1 MSPALS
7 STALPR
13 RDLTALDDNE
23 LVGLARTGDETAI
36 RCLVRRHNQM
46 LFRVARS
53 ILGSDGDAEDA
64 VQSAYIAAFRHL
76 DGFRADARF
85 STWLTRIA
93 INEALTRRRRQRP
106 TVGLERV
113 DIEGSSHI
121 IPFPGLEAPD
131 PEVEMSRKEV
141 HTLLEHLIDE
151 LPPLFRTAFVL
162 REVEGLSVED
172 VAEQLDIQAETVRT
186 RVFRARR
193 LLRARL
199 EQKLS
204 SSFAGLFPFAGTRCE
219 AMAER
224 VVDGLRSERG

>member
-1 MSPALS
+1 MTAALS
-7 STALPR
+7 STIRIR
-13 RDLTALDDNE
+13 RDLNELDDSE
-23 LVGLARTGDETAI
+23 LVELARSDDEAAI

-53 ILGSDGDAEDA
+53 ILPNDGDAEDA
-64 VQSAYIAAFRHL
+64 VQTGYIAAFRHL
-76 DGFRADARF
+76 DGFRSDARF
-85 STWLTRIA
+85 STWLTRIV

-106 TVGLERV
+106 TVGLEHV
-113 DIEGSSHI
+113 DLEGPSQV
-121 IPFPGLEAPD
+121 IPFPGLDAPD

-141 HTLLEHLIDE
+141 HSLLEQLIDR

-172 VAEQLDIQAETVRT
+172 IAEQLGIRAETVRT

-193 LLRARL
+193 LLRTAVEREL
-199 EQKLS
+199 N
-204 SSFAGLFPFAGTRCE
+204 SSFAALFPFAGTRCE

-224 VVDGLRSERG
+224 VVAGLRTLSR

>member
-1 MSPALS
+1 MTTAMS
-7 STALPR
+7 STATLPR
-13 RDLTALDDNE
+13 DLGRLADGE
-23 LVGLARTGDETAI
+23 LVALARQNDEAAI
-36 RCLVRRHNQM
+36 RCLVRRHNQL

-53 ILGSDGDAEDA
+53 ILGSDAEAEDA
-64 VQSAYIAAFRHL
+64 VQAAYIAAFRNL
-76 DGFRADARF
+76 AGFRADARF

-93 INEALTRRRRQRP
+93 INEALSRRRRQKP

-113 DIEGSSHI
+113 DIDGRSQV

-131 PEVEMSRKEV
+131 PEAEMSRKEV
-141 HTLLEHLIDE
+141 RTLLEHLIDE

-162 REVEGLSVED
+162 REVEGLD
-172 VAEQLDIQAETVRT
+172 VDEIAERLEVQAETVRT

-193 LLRARL
+193 LLRTRI
-199 EQKLS
+199 EQQLS

-224 VVDGLRSERG
+224 VVAGLRTPD